1 MTVIVCKGPITFI
14 VTFQDRPT
22 RRHQCILYASAH
34 LLFFILYVS
43 SAFILFPKL
52 SLHSLPPFL
61 ASDLHWFNSKP
72 QTPHLH
78 PWSVKHSLLDCP
90 QTTQWPC
97 AWHFKEHSKH
107 SESPWTGWKA
117 KPLSKAPI
125 SATCH
130 SQRKVDL
137 DIDSVVTY
145 V

>member
-1 MTVIVCKGPITFI
+1 M
-14 VTFQDRPT
+14 RPL
-22 RRHQCILYASAH
+22 CILTFSSLY
-34 LLFFILYVS
+34 FIC
-43 SAFILFPKL
+43 IL
-52 SLHSLPPFL
+52 SLHFLPQAFTSQCASLSSL
-61 ASDLHWFNSKP
+61 RFNSKP

-78 PWSVKHSLLDCP
+78 PWSFKHSLLDCP
-90 QTTQWPC
+90 QTKQWPC